1 MYDIAMQI
9 KEENISLEDLIK
21 KKKHLVTWFA
31 SNCGLTQGAKKRL
44 NLVQKL
50 VDMGLN
56 VDRRL
61 VDTIICNLYAKQLF
75 KYKQILLRPCSE

>member
-1 MYDIAMQI
+1 MYDIAMKEM
-9 KEENISLEDLIK
+9 KEENLSLEDLFK

-31 SNCGLTQGAKKRL
+31 SNCGWTGGAKYRL

-50 VDMGLN
+50 VDLGLN

-61 VDTIICNLYAKQLF
+61 VKTIMCK
-75 KYKQILLRPCSE
+75 LLQKKNVFLVAIF

>member
-1 MYDIAMQI
+1 MYDIAMQEM
-9 KEENISLEDLIK
+9 KEENLSLTDLFK

-31 SNCGLTQGAKKRL
+31 SDCGWTGGAKYML

-50 VDMGLN
+50 VDLGLN

-61 VDTIICNLYAKQLF
+61 VENIMCKFLQKTCL
-75 KYKQILLRPCSE
+75 

>member
-1 MYDIAMQI
+1 MYTNAMQV
-9 KEENISLEDLIK
+9 KRDNVSLEDLMK

-31 SNCGLTQGAKKRL
+31 SNCGITEGAKKRL

-56 VDRRL
+56 VDRR
-61 VDTIICNLYAKQLF
+61 
-75 KYKQILLRPCSE
+75 

>member
-1 MYDIAMQI
+1 MYDIAKQV
-9 KEENISLEDLIK
+9 KEENISLDNLMT

-31 SNCGLTQGAKKRL
+31 SNCGWTKGAKKRL

-50 VDMGLN
+50 VDLGLN

-61 VDTIICNLYAKQLF
+61 VENTIRNCLQKKIV
-75 KYKQILLRPCSE
+75 PS

>member
-1 MYDIAMQI
+1 MYDVAMQV
-9 KEENISLEDLIK
+9 KQENKSLEDLMK

-31 SNCGLTQGAKKRL
+31 TNCGSTRGAKERF

-56 VDRRL
+56 VDRRFVKNTMCICFWKKL
-61 VDTIICNLYAKQLF
+61 V
-75 KYKQILLRPCSE
+75 SS

>member
-1 MYDIAMQI
+1 MYDIAKQV
-9 KEENISLEDLIK
+9 KEENISLDNLMT

-31 SNCGLTQGAKKRL
+31 SNCGWTKGAKKRL

-50 VDMGLN
+50 VDLGLN

-61 VDTIICNLYAKQLF
+61 V
-75 KYKQILLRPCSE
+75 

>member
-1 MYDIAMQI
+1 MYDIAKRV
-9 KEENISLEDLIK
+9 KEENISLKDLMK

-31 SNCGLTQGAKKRL
+31 SNCGLTQGAKNRL

-61 VDTIICNLYAKQLF
+61 VDSIICELFENFYFKLEQAKF
-75 KYKQILLRPCSE
+75 RK